1 MCTVHSKSLDTS
13 CEENIICV
21 LVWFG
26 LVWFGLLTSNED
38 LKARE
43 QEQEKKELEI
53 PCLDL
58 FLAFFRVQRHFKVGT
73 WKFLI

>member
-1 MCTVHSKSLDTS
+1 MF
-13 CEENIICV
+13 
-21 LVWFG
+21 WFG